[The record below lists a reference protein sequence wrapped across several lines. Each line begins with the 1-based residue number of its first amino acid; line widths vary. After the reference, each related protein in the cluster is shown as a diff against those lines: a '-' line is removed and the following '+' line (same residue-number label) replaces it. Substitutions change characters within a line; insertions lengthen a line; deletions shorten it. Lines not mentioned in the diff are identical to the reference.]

1 MRRSPH
7 VSRALY
13 VCALICSLSLIGRA
27 AVASPIIWIGD
38 AGGQL
43 GTVDT
48 NTGTATVIGSMGH
61 TMFDIA
67 FDNSGN
73 LYGITSNQLFSID
86 TTTAAATLIGN
97 HNTGSNALVFGPGN
111 ILYAADDRLFT
122 IDTITG
128 AATVLGNGG
137 DSYIASGDLAF
148 IGGDLFL
155 SSDIP
160 SGDELFQLDVTS
172 GVGSDIGSIG
182 YGNVWGLITD
192 NNVDLY
198 GISGTT
204 VLEIDPQTGSAS
216 TLLNYSGQG
225 LYLAWGA
232 AIATES
238 SNIPEPGTAILLG
251 MGLAGIG
258 ISRRQNAKGQ

>member
-7 VSRALY
+7 LPRALY

-27 AVASPIIWIGD
+27 AVASPIIWISD
-38 AGGQL
+38 SGGQL

-48 NTGTATVIGSMGH
+48 DTGTVTVIGSMGH

-67 FDNSGN
+67 FDDSGN

-86 TTTAAATLIGN
+86 TTTAAATVIGN

-137 DSYIASGDLAF
+137 DAYIASGDLAF
-148 IGGDLFL
+148 IGGDLLL
-155 SSDIP
+155 SSGIP
-160 SGDELFQLDVTS
+160 SGDELFQLDLAS

-182 YGNVWGLITD
+182 FGNVYGLVTD

-198 GISGTT
+198 GVSGTT

-216 TLLNYSGQG
+216 ILLNYSGQG
-225 LYLAWGA
+225 LGSAWGA
-232 AIATES
+232 AVV
-238 SNIPEPGTAILLG
+238 PEPSTALLLG
-251 MGLAGIG
+251 LGLVGFAVK
-258 ISRRQNAKGQ
+258 RRA